1 MEIFDRVSAILTQ
14 KGSRIWSI
22 SPEAT
27 VYDALSLMAEKEI
40 GSLLVLD
47 GDRLAGLLSERDYA
61 RKIILRGRASRDTR
75 VDEIMISNP
84 VTVSPDTS
92 IDETMRIMTD
102 DRIRHVPVV
111 GKDGAVLGLVSIGDV
126 VKWIITSHE
135 KTIEQL
141 QSYIAGTS

>member
-135 KTIEQL
+135 K
-141 QSYIAGTS
+141 